1 MSFNKRMLSAG
12 AAPFVAS
19 ENFKVVTW
27 TGNGV
32 NDREIEVGFKPDFIW
47 FKTRNQSNDHNA
59 SDSNRGATKQNRPNR
74 YIAEVSATDLV
85 KSFTSTGFTVGT
97 GGDAN
102 GSGNTYVAWCWKANG
117 GNTSTNT
124 DGEITT
130 TVQANRDAGFSIVTF
145 AGITDPGDDR
155 SFGHGLSQEPE
166 FIWMKRRE
174 AAQHPAVFVKING
187 TWEYF
192 DGTSSTDGGGDYSS
206 YIATTSTV
214 VDIHDAAEWFADASH
229 NYVYWMWHS
238 VDGFSKIG
246 SYTGNGSDNGP
257 IVETG
262 FEPAFIMFKR
272 SSSTGN
278 WLIYD
283 NKRSTTNTRN
293 KILFANDSA
302 AEQTLA
308 YVDFLSNGFQIVA
321 AGGTG
326 DTNINI
332 NGSTYIY
339 MAFAADPDT
348 EAPTLASSFN
358 AIPYVGSGDDPL
370 AINKVGFKPGL
381 VWIKSRDVAREH
393 ILSDIVRGVD
403 KEISTSDTAAEES
416 RGVSSFD
423 ADGFT
428 LDNSTSNYND
438 DGEKYMLW
446 TWKADDNEP
455 KIFSPSQTVAD
466 IKSTNLTLNLNLAGG
481 SYSGSGSAIEDLS
494 SAEEDFTVTNATI
507 PSGFGGYYIDFDGSG
522 DYADSDSSIATTS
535 GNDITIEFW
544 IRPESASQTS
554 YAMII
559 DANHST
565 AVSGSTGQ
573 GWCIQQTASTSNSFY
588 FVYYDGSGYQSN
600 SDAQLFTLTNGVW
613 SHIAIVKSGTS
624 VQVYKDGS
632 AGTSWTAGNANLAN
646 PNQKIRLGGW
656 LAGGRDFNGN
666 IAQVRLYS
674 DALSSS
680 EVTANYNAT
689 KGLFTTNETIVSANS
704 NAGFSIVKSTVVNDP
719 GEYPHGLSSAP
730 EMIIVKRTDGSGGWQ
745 TYHTS
750 VGTGNRL
757 ELNSSAAAA
766 GGVWNNTAPTATV
779 FTYDGLSAGEEF
791 VAYCFHSVSGYSKFG
806 SYTGNGSTNA
816 ITTGFK
822 PDFVLIKM
830 SSGSDQWV
838 ILDSIRGG
846 SNYLQPNLAA
856 TEGTESGVDVS
867 FTSTGFTHTGSGGG
881 IGQVNSNGATY
892 IYWAIAKNVP
902 QTNVLLNSFKTVT
915 YTGNGSVQSITGFGF
930 SPDFLWIKRRSN
942 TENHSLYDSVRGVQ
956 MEITSDKD
964 SSNAQTTKVNGIS
977 SFDSDGFTVA
987 ENNANNTNNETYV
1000 AWGWKAGGTWVSNL
1014 DGSSPSIVNANTA
1027 NGFSIVKYVG
1037 NQTAGHTIGHGL
1049 SSAPEMIMLKCL
1061 DSVNP
1066 FYVYHKGVDASNPA
1080 DYNLRLNNNDAR
1092 QDSTT
1097 EFNDTEPTSSVFTLG
1112 TTTGTNKTDN
1122 EYIAYCWHSVSGFS
1136 KIGSYTGNGS
1146 TQSITGLGFQPDWV
1160 LLKESPSSESWRIF
1174 DSVRGATKRLFP
1186 DNNGA
1191 ESNASD
1197 SLTSFDIDGF
1207 TLGSSSGVNQNN
1219 ENYIYY
1225 AVRHNLQPQAGFM
1238 SFLVVAGGG
1247 SGAIGDSRSGG
1258 GGGAGGLRTSYGG
1271 TSGGGG
1277 GAESDITL
1285 AAGTYTITVGAGG
1298 ASAVNSSNTA
1308 NYNQVG
1314 NDGGDS
1320 SIAAS
1325 GLTTITSTGG
1335 GGGGSPGAGRDGG
1348 SGGGGA
1354 HGGGSGGAGTTN
1366 QGFAGGNGVG
1376 ESTYNGGGGG
1386 GASAAGSNSNTSN
1399 GGAGGAGLTVN
1410 ITGSSVAYAGGGG
1423 GGGGGTAGSGGTG
1436 GGGAGGTTTG
1446 TAGTANTGGGGGG
1459 AQHTSGAGGSGV
1471 VVLRLLTSEYSG
1483 TTTGSPTV
1491 TTTGDYTIIKYTSS
1505 GTYVHS

>member
-1 MSFNKRMLSAG
+1 
-12 AAPFVAS
+12 
-19 ENFKVVTW
+19 FK
-27 TGNGV
+27 NL
-32 NDREIEVGFKPDFIW
+32 D
-47 FKTRNQSNDHNA
+47 
-59 SDSNRGATKQNRPNR
+59 
-74 YIAEVSATDLV
+74 
-85 KSFTSTGFTVGT
+85 STG
-97 GGDAN
+97 D
-102 GSGNTYVAWCWKANG
+102 W
-117 GNTSTNT
+117 
-124 DGEITT
+124 
-130 TVQANRDAGFSIVTF
+130 
-145 AGITDPGDDR
+145 
-155 SFGHGLSQEPE
+155 
-166 FIWMKRRE
+166 
-174 AAQHPAVFVKING
+174 
-187 TWEYF
+187 
-192 DGTSSTDGGGDYSS
+192 
-206 YIATTSTV
+206 
-214 VDIHDAAEWFADASH
+214 
-229 NYVYWMWHS
+229 
-238 VDGFSKIG
+238 
-246 SYTGNGSDNGP
+246 
-257 IVETG
+257 
-262 FEPAFIMFKR
+262 
-272 SSSTGN
+272 
-278 WLIYD
+278 
-283 NKRSTTNTRN
+283 
-293 KILFANDSA
+293 
-302 AEQTLA
+302 
-308 YVDFLSNGFQIVA
+308 
-321 AGGTG
+321 
-326 DTNINI
+326 
-332 NGSTYIY
+332 
-339 MAFAADPDT
+339 
-348 EAPTLASSFN
+348 
-358 AIPYVGSGDDPL
+358 
-370 AINKVGFKPGL
+370 
-381 VWIKSRDVAREH
+381 
-393 ILSDIVRGVD
+393 
-403 KEISTSDTAAEES
+403 
-416 RGVSSFD
+416 
-423 ADGFT
+423 
-428 LDNSTSNYND
+428 
-438 DGEKYMLW
+438 
-446 TWKADDNEP
+446 
-455 KIFSPSQTVAD
+455 
-466 IKSTNLTLNLNLAGG
+466 
-481 SYSGSGSAIEDLS
+481 
-494 SAEEDFTVTNATI
+494 
-507 PSGFGGYYIDFDGSG
+507 
-522 DYADSDSSIATTS
+522 
-535 GNDITIEFW
+535 
-544 IRPESASQTS
+544 
-554 YAMII
+554 
-559 DANHST
+559 
-565 AVSGSTGQ
+565 
-573 GWCIQQTASTSNSFY
+573 
-588 FVYYDGSGYQSN
+588 
-600 SDAQLFTLTNGVW
+600 
-613 SHIAIVKSGTS
+613 
-624 VQVYKDGS
+624 QV
-632 AGTSWTAGNANLAN
+632 
-646 PNQKIRLGGW
+646 
-656 LAGGRDFNGN
+656 
-666 IAQVRLYS
+666 
-674 DALSSS
+674 
-680 EVTANYNAT
+680 
-689 KGLFTTNETIVSANS
+689 
-704 NAGFSIVKSTVVNDP
+704 
-719 GEYPHGLSSAP
+719 
-730 EMIIVKRTDGSGGWQ
+730 
-745 TYHTS
+745 YHTS
-750 VGTGNRL
+750 IGNGNKL
-757 ELNSSAAAA
+757 SLNSAAAA
-766 GGVWNNTAPTATV
+766 SSTSRFNSTTPTATV
-779 FTYDGLSAGEEF
+779 FTFNSTSYTGGII
-791 VAYCFHSVSGYSKFG
+791 AYCFHSVTGYSKFG

-822 PDFVLIKM
+822 PDFVLIKT

-856 TEGTESGVDVS
+856 AEGTESGVDVS

-892 IYWAIAKNVP
+892 IYWAVAKNVP

-964 SSNAQTTKVNGIS
+964 SSNAQSTKVNGIS

-1049 SSAPEMIMLKCL
+1049 NSAPEMIMLKCL

-1160 LLKESPSSESWRIF
+1160 LLKESSSAESWRIF

-1191 ESNASD
+1191 ESDASD
-1197 SLTSFDIDGF
+1197 SLTSFDVDGF
-1207 TLGSSSGVNQNN
+1207 SLGSSSGVNQNN

-1271 TSGGGG
+1271 ESGGDSS
-1277 GAESDITL
+1277 AESDITL

-1298 ASAVNSSNTA
+1298 ASAVNSSNTT

-1354 HGGGSGGAGTTN
+1354 HGGGSGGAGTAN
-1366 QGFAGGNGVG
+1366 QGKAGGNGVG

-1386 GASAAGSNSNTSN
+1386 GASAAGLNSNTSN

-1471 VVLRLLTSEYSG
+1471 VILRLLTSEYSG

>member
-1 MSFNKRMLSAG
+1 MSFSKRLLSSAP
-12 AAPFVAS
+12 AAFVAS
-19 ENFKVVTW
+19 ENFKVVTY
-27 TGNGV
+27 TGNSGTQS
-32 NDREIEVGFKPDFIW
+32 ITGVGFKPDFVWI
-47 FKTRNQSNDHNA
+47 KQRNATNHSRLLDTTR
-59 SDSNRGATKQNRPNR
+59 GTTKILYSGLN
-74 YIAEVSATDLV
+74 YAEDTE
-85 KSFTSTGFTVGT
+85 STGLTSFDSDGFTLGSQQSVNDN
-97 GGDAN
+97 GD
-102 GSGNTYVAWCWKANG
+102 TYVAWCWKANG
-117 GNTSTNT
+117 GTTSSNT
-124 DGEITT
+124 DGNITS
-130 TVQANRDAGFSIVTF
+130 TVQANTDSGFSIVKYT
-145 AGITDPGDDR
+145 ANGNNNSTI
-155 SFGHGLSQEPE
+155 GHGLGTAPE
-166 FIWMKRRE
+166 MILIKKLTATGDWITYHKGVGTGNFLYLNRLDDELTQAGIWSS
-174 AAQHPAVFVKING
+174 VG
-187 TWEYF
+187 
-192 DGTSSTDGGGDYSS
+192 SSTFNLISGYNDYNQSGQD
-206 YIATTSTV
+206 YIAYC
-214 VDIHDAAEWFADASH
+214 FAPVA
-229 NYVYWMWHS
+229 
-238 VDGFSKIG
+238 GFSKFG
-246 SYTGNGSDNGP
+246 TYLGNSSNDGP

-262 FEPAFIMFKR
+262 FEPAFLMIKCVSDDGSWFM
-272 SSSTGN
+272 
-278 WLIYD
+278 YD
-283 NKRSTTNTRN
+283 NKRNTSNPRIN
-293 KILFANDSA
+293 YVLANASN
-302 AEQTLA
+302 AEA
-308 YVDFLSNGFQIVA
+308 SDMGGVDFLSNGFQIKEDHDDVND
-321 AGGTG
+321 TG
-326 DTNINI
+326 D
-332 NGSTYIY
+332 TYIY

-358 AIPYVGSGDDPL
+358 AFPFAGSGDDPL

-381 VWIKSRDVAREH
+381 VWMKSRDVARES
-393 ILSDIVRGVD
+393 ILSDIVRGID
-403 KEISTSDTAAEES
+403 KEISTSDNAAEES

-455 KIFSPSQTVAD
+455 TRNVVTADADPVSIYKFEDNSNDVRGNNNGSDSNISYSSSGKFNKAAEFNGSNSKITLSNGDIITSADFTLSMWLTNDNSGSYKEIFSQQTNNSKGFYFGKASNDTDFRLGDGIGNIPLSV
-466 IKSTNLTLNLNLAGG
+466 G
-481 SYSGSGSAIEDLS
+481 SDTFEHI
-494 SAEEDFTVTNATI
+494 VV
-507 PSGFGGYYIDFDGSG
+507 
-522 DYADSDSSIATTS
+522 
-535 GNDITIEFW
+535 
-544 IRPESASQTS
+544 
-554 YAMII
+554 
-559 DANHST
+559 
-565 AVSGSTGQ
+565 AVSGSNAKVYKNAVK
-573 GWCIQQTASTSNSFY
+573 IYDSNSFS
-588 FVYYDGSGYQSN
+588 FNAS
-600 SDAQLFTLTNGVW
+600 
-613 SHIAIVKSGTS
+613 SHTAGANSGTILGN
-624 VQVYKDGS
+624 QWGS
-632 AGTSWTAGNANLAN
+632 IYSEYWAG
-646 PNQKIRLGGW
+646 KIDQFRI
-656 LAGGRDFNGN
+656 FNGQQLN
-666 IAQVRLYS
+666 QASIENLY
-674 DALSSS
+674 
-680 EVTANYNAT
+680 
-689 KGLFTTNETIVSANS
+689 NETASQNDTVNVSTTYNTSEESIVSANA
-704 NAGFSIVKSTVVNDP
+704 NAGFSVVKFTGDGSVQTV
-719 GEYPHGLSSAP
+719 PHGLSSAP
-730 EMIIVKRTDGSGGWQ
+730 EMILFKNLDSTGDWQ
-745 TYHTS
+745 VYHTS
-750 VGTGNRL
+750 IGNGNKL
-757 ELNSSAAAA
+757 SLNSAAAA
-766 GGVWNNTAPTATV
+766 SSTSRFNSTTPTATV
-779 FTYDGLSAGEEF
+779 FTFNSTSYTGGII
-791 VAYCFHSVSGYSKFG
+791 AYCFHSVTGYSKFG

-822 PDFVLIKM
+822 PDFVLIKT

-856 TEGTESGVDVS
+856 AEGTESGVDVS

-892 IYWAIAKNVP
+892 IYWAVAKNVP

-1000 AWGWKAGGTWVSNL
+1000 AWGWKAGGAWVSNL

-1049 SSAPEMIMLKCL
+1049 NSAPEMIMLKCL

-1066 FYVYHKGVDASNPA
+1066 FYVYHKGVDASNPSH
-1080 DYNLRLNNNDAR
+1080 YNLRLNGSDAR

-1122 EYIAYCWHSVSGFS
+1122 EYIAYCFHSVSGYS
-1136 KIGSYTGNGS
+1136 KISNYTGNGS
-1146 TQSITGLGFQPDWV
+1146 TQSITGLGFQPDFV
-1160 LLKESPSSESWRIF
+1160 FLKEADGVDSWQIY
-1174 DSVRGATKRLFP
+1174 DAVRGAGKVLYP
-1186 DNNGA
+1186 NGNNA
-1191 ESNASD
+1191 EYAGNELS
-1197 SLTSFDIDGF
+1197 SFDTDGF
-1207 TLGSSSGVNQNN
+1207 TVTGNPN
-1219 ENYIYY
+1219 ENGKNYIYY

-1258 GGGAGGLRTSYGG
+1258 GGGAGGLRTSYALS
-1271 TSGGGG
+1271 SGGGAS
-1277 GAESDITL
+1277 AESDITL

-1298 ASAVNSSNTA
+1298 ASAVNSSNTT

-1354 HGGGSGGAGTTN
+1354 HGGGSGGAGTAN